1 MAYKFQVGSFTAS
14 GSIKAESGFD
24 AGDSN
29 IANVGDI
36 DADTISV
43 ADAANGLQ
51 IQFDGANNGTAIVTL
66 KDNGDNALD
75 FKQGTN
81 SYLKFNTTNSSEAV
95 EIGENVD
102 LASGKALAVDG
113 TVVIDADGAAKV
125 KAAVAGDGLAHSS
138 GVLSVGVDDS
148 SIETNSDVLRV
159 KASGITNAMLAGS
172 IADSKLNVIST
183 AGKVS
188 LDALEIDGASEMGA
202 ALVDADLLIVD
213 DGANGTEKSMLASR
227 IPTYVFSK
235 ASGDATIASG
245 GAVSLAAAQTNVT
258 SILNSSFGKI
268 GTAANQ
274 ENIDFGTSNSIIA
287 NIDNSAVATITS
299 NGLQM
304 NAGGIV
310 VPAGGE
316 IDTAAEGALL
326 IAGTTA
332 TSLVLGKA
340 SQEVRV
346 LGNLIV
352 QGTTKSISATTI
364 EVTSSFTFEGS
375 TADGNET
382 TLGVIDPTADRTLNL
397 ANVDGTLIPFA
408 AASTTAIS
416 STPGELNLLD
426 GSGKST
432 SSITVADAD
441 AIIIIDGNTT
451 KQIPASDLKTYI
463 GAGTLSVASGSSG
476 AVSTI
481 AKGVNYYDQMG
492 GAATATL
499 TAGSSLTVGDVM
511 YIKAGP
517 DCSSTNT
524 LTVNAAGSDTI
535 DGTED
540 HFVLE
545 SPNAAV
551 TLIYVAD
558 GDFRIF

>member
-1 MAYKFQVGSFTAS
+1 
-14 GSIKAESGFD
+14 
-24 AGDSN
+24 
-29 IANVGDI
+29 
-36 DADTISV
+36 
-43 ADAANGLQ
+43 
-51 IQFDGANNGTAIVTL
+51 
-66 KDNGDNALD
+66 
-75 FKQGTN
+75 
-81 SYLKFNTTNSSEAV
+81 
-95 EIGENVD
+95 
-102 LASGKALAVDG
+102 
-113 TVVIDADGAAKV
+113 IDADGAAKV

-352 QGTTKSISATTI
+352 QGTTKSISAT
-364 EVTSSFTFEGS
+364 
-375 TADGNET
+375 
-382 TLGVIDPTADRTLNL
+382 
-397 ANVDGTLIPFA
+397 
-408 AASTTAIS
+408 
-416 STPGELNLLD
+416 
-426 GSGKST
+426 
-432 SSITVADAD
+432 
-441 AIIIIDGNTT
+441 
-451 KQIPASDLKTYI
+451 
-463 GAGTLSVASGSSG
+463 
-476 AVSTI
+476 
-481 AKGVNYYDQMG
+481 
-492 GAATATL
+492 
-499 TAGSSLTVGDVM
+499 
-511 YIKAGP
+511 
-517 DCSSTNT
+517 
-524 LTVNAAGSDTI
+524 
-535 DGTED
+535 
-540 HFVLE
+540 
-545 SPNAAV
+545 
-551 TLIYVAD
+551 
-558 GDFRIF
+558 